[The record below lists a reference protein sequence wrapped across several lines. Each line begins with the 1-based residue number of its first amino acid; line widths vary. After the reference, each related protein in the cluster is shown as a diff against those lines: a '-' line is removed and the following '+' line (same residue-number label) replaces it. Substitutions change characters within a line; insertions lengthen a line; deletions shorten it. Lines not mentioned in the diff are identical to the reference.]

1 MKNSLNILLLAAGL
15 SFVTLH
21 AGAQKIM
28 TIEECI
34 EAARKGNI
42 WAKNAQNDILMAKEQ
57 KKFIHSKYYPMVS
70 ASFTHFEASKS
81 LINYQ
86 IFDKETIDNFNAE
99 MESDFTVGDFTLS
112 FVKKASSAGLTFIE
126 PVYTGGRLT
135 NFNKLADLQVNARN
149 MMSEVTDDQIVMG
162 TEFLYYK
169 IWELHETDKSLDA
182 MEKELNFIHQDAFN
196 YYDNGIVNKND
207 VLSVELMLD
216 QLSALR
222 IRANND
228 CRLLRRAL
236 AKFMGMAD
244 EDIDVDTTLNTEI
257 IDPQQLRVDSH
268 RAMEGRTETQLL
280 DIWVEKAALEKK
292 IAKANMLPIVA
303 VGGRRPLASSASA
316 AARLNGPRG
325 LPSPMSIEK
334 RMSRKGTSSTRCH
347 ISPSSETSCPG
358 CMRPILA
365 HETSLSSVS
374 GPKVSSM
381 VRKYHLAP
389 SIIYFFLP
397 KIPTVS
403 PRCRPIAS
411 SRRAADSSAA
421 SLLRFIPSKIAP
433 GDFTGGALSTGST
446 TSGTTSSVLA

>member
-15 SFVTLH
+15 SFVSLH

-244 EDIDVDTTLNTEI
+244 EDIDVDTTLNTEV

-303 VGGRRPLASSASA
+303 VGGRYGYSKV
-316 AARLNGPRG
+316 LNGWEPRAIAFVG
-325 LPSPMSIEK
+325 VQMPLSYFWSEKHEYKRKEIEMQKAIDMRQDNRETMTLQIQDAYDNLESTYKQVQIAEKSIVRAEENLRISRENYKQGMST
-334 RMSRKGTSSTRCH
+334 M
-347 ISPSSETSCPG
+347 
-358 CMRPILA
+358 
-365 HETSLSSVS
+365 TSLLDAQRQQQQALVQ
-374 GPKVSSM
+374 KN
-381 VRKYHLAP
+381 
-389 SIIYFFLP
+389 
-397 KIPTVS
+397 T
-403 PRCRPIAS
+403 
-411 SRRAADSSAA
+411 
-421 SLLRFIPSKIAP
+421 
-433 GDFTGGALSTGST
+433 ALSEYLQAKTRYLIATGRRT
-446 TSGTTSSVLA
+446 Y